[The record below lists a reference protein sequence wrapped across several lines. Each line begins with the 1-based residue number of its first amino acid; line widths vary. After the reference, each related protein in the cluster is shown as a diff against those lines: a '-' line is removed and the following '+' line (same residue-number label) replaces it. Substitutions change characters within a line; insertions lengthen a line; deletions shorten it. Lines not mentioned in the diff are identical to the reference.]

1 MTATNPWTNLS
12 KKLKIKKKI
21 MTLDHQKKK
30 KKPHCSCDEAN
41 VVLYNKITYYVVPMI
56 YIGFHSIELFLIQ
69 LNLIQGYFTRP
80 KGSSKKKL
88 GPSRESCN

>member
-1 MTATNPWTNLS
+1 MN
-12 KKLKIKKKI
+12 KLIQKNYDTRPPK
-21 MTLDHQKKK
+21 KKK

-41 VVLYNKITYYVVPMI
+41 VVFYNKITYYVVPMI
-56 YIGFHSIELFLIQ
+56 YIGFHSIELFLIP

-88 GPSRESCN
+88 GPSQESWN